1 MVGYWIFIMNLLSVK
16 FGSFILLLLFLYI
29 PGVASLLGLVCPPA
43 LFFYLCGRRP
53 PCCNYT
59 VILIRHLSHITQC
72 LINNV
77 DDIVVFLAWTVFN
90 SNNFSLVS
98 DKKKQ
103 RTGSTGEKKQKH
115 WYLIHSWSDK
125 ACQGTVVNRARYYIN
140 GRSQAITFSPCKQYS
155 VVL

>member
-1 MVGYWIFIMNLLSVK
+1 M
-16 FGSFILLLLFLYI
+16 
-29 PGVASLLGLVCPPA
+29 
-43 LFFYLCGRRP
+43 
-53 PCCNYT
+53 
-59 VILIRHLSHITQC
+59 
-72 LINNV
+72 

-98 DKKKQ
+98 DEKKQ

-140 GRSQAITFSPCKQYS
+140 GRSQAITFTVPVNNILLYYSFWELECKQSHTNCRTRVFSEMGKSFRKILRYKRAFLQFFAKLS
-155 VVL
+155 HIFFVT